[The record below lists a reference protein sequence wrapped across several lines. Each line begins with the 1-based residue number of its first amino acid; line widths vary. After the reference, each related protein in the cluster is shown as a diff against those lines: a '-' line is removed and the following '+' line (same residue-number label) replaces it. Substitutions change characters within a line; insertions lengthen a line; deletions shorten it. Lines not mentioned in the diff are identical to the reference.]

1 MSSMDARVARCADI
15 EAKEIK
21 SVEHRI
27 RAYIRRT
34 PVMELNAQDFL
45 LGDFRLILKLESLQ
59 YAGSF
64 KTRGAF
70 ANLCLRD
77 IPSAGI
83 AAASGGNHGAAVAY
97 AAMTLRVPAKIFVPR
112 ISSHAKIQRIRDC
125 GADLVITGD
134 CYAEALAAS
143 EDWVRVSGALPI
155 HAFDQRETLLGQ
167 GTIALEFEQ
176 QAPMLTS
183 VLASVGGGGL
193 IAGMA
198 AWYKNRIN
206 VIGVEPEGAPTM
218 TKAFEAGAPV
228 DAEASGIAADSL
240 APRRIGEQVFPIAS
254 RYVSS
259 VYLVSDDDI
268 RAAQRTLWDSL
279 RIVAEPGGAA
289 AFACL
294 LSGKYKPLAGE
305 QVGVV
310 ISGGNT
316 VAVNFDLQ

>member
-1 MSSMDARVARCADI
+1 
-15 EAKEIK
+15 
-21 SVEHRI
+21 
-27 RAYIRRT
+27 
-34 PVMELNAQDFL
+34 
-45 LGDFRLILKLESLQ
+45 
-59 YAGSF
+59 
-64 KTRGAF
+64 
-70 ANLCLRD
+70 
-77 IPSAGI
+77 
-83 AAASGGNHGAAVAY
+83 
-97 AAMTLRVPAKIFVPR
+97 
-112 ISSHAKIQRIRDC
+112 
-125 GADLVITGD
+125 
-134 CYAEALAAS
+134 
-143 EDWVRVSGALPI
+143 
-155 HAFDQRETLLGQ
+155 
-167 GTIALEFEQ
+167 
-176 QAPMLTS
+176 
-183 VLASVGGGGL
+183 
-193 IAGMA
+193 MA